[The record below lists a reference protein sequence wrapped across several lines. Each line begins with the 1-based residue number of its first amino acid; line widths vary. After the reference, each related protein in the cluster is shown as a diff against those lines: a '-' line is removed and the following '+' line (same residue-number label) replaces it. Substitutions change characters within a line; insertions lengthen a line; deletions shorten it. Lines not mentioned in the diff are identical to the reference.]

1 MIATSLVE
9 AGVDFDFPA
18 VFRELA
24 GVDSVI
30 QAAGRCNREGRRNK
44 EDCITTVFTMKK
56 NEAAHFPPSL
66 RRPIDVAAQIAEQY
80 EDIASLEAIEAYFQ
94 KLYHYEGESLDA
106 KDIIGQMEEKA
117 RSLLFPFASVADQFK
132 LIENNTRTILI
143 AKEPEAKQL
152 VERIRRGEASRQLV
166 RDAGHY
172 CVNIYEQDYELSLI
186 HI

>member
-1 MIATSLVE
+1 
-9 AGVDFDFPA
+9 
-18 VFRELA
+18 
-24 GVDSVI
+24 
-30 QAAGRCNREGRRNK
+30 
-44 EDCITTVFTMKK
+44 MKK
-56 NEAAHFPPSL
+56 NEAVHFPPSL

-117 RSLLFPFASVADQFK
+117 RSLLFPFASVAGQFK

-172 CVNIYEQDYELSLI
+172 CVNIYEQDYEKLNGAGRLEALDLDFFLLRNTEQYTEEMGLEI
-186 HI
+186 QVERGEAVFF